1 MLQKGWNLKNISI
14 VDECSIRVDYHRME
28 KIKKGKLTI
37 KAKLYTIE
45 NKKVNVTNE
54 TKDSTL
60 EEIHFFLST
69 IIRNKNVLE
78 Y

>member
-1 MLQKGWNLKNISI
+1 MLHKGWNWKNISI
-14 VDECSIRVDYHRME
+14 VDERSIRFDYHRME
-28 KIKKGKLTI
+28 KIKKWKLTI

-60 EEIHFFLST
+60 EEIRFFLST

>member
-14 VDECSIRVDYHRME
+14 VNERSIRVDYHRME

-54 TKDSTL
+54 ILIGIKYL
-60 EEIHFFLST
+60 T
-69 IIRNKNVLE
+69 IFII
-78 Y
+78 